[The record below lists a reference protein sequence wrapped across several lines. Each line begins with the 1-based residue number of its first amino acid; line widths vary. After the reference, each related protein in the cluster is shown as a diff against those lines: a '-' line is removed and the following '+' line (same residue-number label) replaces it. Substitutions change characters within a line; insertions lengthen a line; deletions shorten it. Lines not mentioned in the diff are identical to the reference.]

1 MSNITIL
8 RPRVLLASILLSSAL
23 VVPAFAEIEV
33 VVVTAQKRAQDVQS
47 VPVAI
52 SVFTSEK
59 RDLIGITSVQDMTN
73 FTPGLAYQTSLD
85 RVFLRGVGRQT
96 NSQAADTPVAN
107 YDDGLF
113 ETFAVAA
120 GRSSLDLDR
129 VEVLRGPQGT
139 LSGRN
144 ALGGALN
151 EITVHPST
159 DAFHGEARITY
170 GAYNHITPEISITGP
185 LDDVFAFRIYG
196 LWDKQTQGYS
206 KNIVPNAQ
214 QGVRDPLY
222 TGRPQS
228 EATATPNFG
237 NGGDG
242 NVIDEWYVDGQ
253 IQAKFNE
260 HFEMWTKIQSAQ
272 WWNGAGGPGADLE
285 GWTPADYPTYEV
297 AQGGLYNNAGYGCTA
312 LPGSPYFTANTTIV
326 AGSVSSPLAGAAA
339 CTNPGRANP
348 WTQARLVQT
357 TVRLPSYF
365 SLNTQWTWHAAGF
378 DVKYIGGGS
387 YYRYHLATELDVH
400 QAPIT
405 SYRLGAGAPG
415 CPATGCTIDN
425 RWTYNP
431 EEENSFIS
439 NEINLISTNEGPFQ
453 WVAGAY
459 QFSQQANQ
467 PGDAFNPNQ
476 PQVNGP
482 FTDGPFFGGGSG
494 AFFCSSPVILGGNGV
509 GTGGVCAPSQ
519 TYRSFDSRNNI
530 HDHSYAIFG
539 QVDYNVLTELKL
551 TAGLRY
557 SWDRKFGSET
567 ARVICYFGF
576 CDAFG
581 VGPDVLGGA
590 FTQGIDTTQTGI
602 VVSSGVTC
610 APVCVATP
618 PQGVTGPTTY
628 DKNTGLATRHLD
640 ASFSGWTGTFGAEWT
655 PTDGALFY
663 AKYGRGYKD
672 GGYYEGANTAL
683 TARPFTQPEF
693 VDSFEIGAKYTFD
706 SWLTTNL
713 ALFHYQYKNLQ
724 LPLSFANTIGVV
736 QTNSTAFYNVPR
748 SISQG
753 VELEVT
759 AQPLDDLG
767 ITFNYSYNDAHVTKG
782 SAIDLADPEGLAAGG
797 RPLYTEQQCLTMLTT
812 IPGGGPCSRDGYS
825 LPTTAFGYPNAA
837 ASGGPLVATGWYIPQ
852 DLKGNQLPNAA
863 RNKIAFNIMYTWHTQ
878 WGAFTPS
885 LSYVWRDKQYGTL
898 FQRSYNQAPSWDQ
911 IDLRVRWASDD
922 DRYELIAFGKNITN
936 NIIYDTGAI
945 GTRYAGTIHL
955 PCAGGGVPTLF
966 GTACNFVQG
975 VNGPTGYGAVF
986 GEDSGGRSKTYQ
998 VGPPAL
1004 WGIEFHYKFD

>member
-1 MSNITIL
+1 MSNTKTIL
-8 RPRVLLASILLSSAL
+8 RPRVALATLLLTSAL
-23 VVPAFAEIEV
+23 TVPAFAEIEV
-33 VVVTAQKRAQDVQS
+33 VVVTAQKRAEDVQTI
-47 VPVAI
+47 PVAI

-159 DAFHGEARITY
+159 DAFHGEARIAY
-170 GAYNHITPEISITGP
+170 GAYNHVTPEISLTGP
-185 LDDVFAFRIYG
+185 LDDIFAFRVYA

-214 QGVRDPLY
+214 QAVRDPLY
-222 TGRPQS
+222 TGRPQAS
-228 EATATPNFG
+228 ATATPNFG
-237 NGGDG
+237 NAGDG

-312 LPGSPYFTANTTIV
+312 LPGSPYLTANTTIV
-326 AGSVSSPLAGAAA
+326 AGSVVTPLSGAQA
-339 CTNPGRANP
+339 CVNPGRTNP
-348 WTQARLVQT
+348 WTQARLIQT
-357 TVRLPSYF
+357 GVRLPSYF
-365 SLNTQWTWHAAGF
+365 SLNTQWTWHADGF

-387 YYRYHLATELDVH
+387 YYRYHLASELDVH

-405 SYRLGAGAPG
+405 SYRLGAGSPG
-415 CPATGCTIDN
+415 CPAAGCTIDN

-439 NEINLISTNEGPFQ
+439 NEINLISTGEGPFQ

-482 FTDGPFFGGGSG
+482 FTDGPFFPPG
-494 AFFCSSPVILGGNGV
+494 FFCSSPLILGGNGT

-519 TYRSFDSRNNI
+519 TYRSFESRNNI

-539 QVDYNVLTELKL
+539 QVDYKILDELKL

-557 SWDRKFGSET
+557 SWDRKFGSES

-581 VGPDVLGGA
+581 IGPDTVGGLFA
-590 FTQGIDTTQTGI
+590 KAADTTQTGI
-602 VVSSGVTC
+602 VVSSGV
-610 APVCVATP
+610 PTP

-628 DKNTGLATRHLD
+628 DPNTGFATRRLN
-640 ASFSGWTGTFGAEWT
+640 AQFSGWTGTFGAEWT
-655 PTDGALFY
+655 PMDGALFY

-683 TARPFTQPEF
+683 TSRPFTQPEF
-693 VDSFEIGAKYTFD
+693 VNSFEVGAKYTWD
-706 SWLTTNL
+706 SWLTTNV
-713 ALFHYQYKNLQ
+713 ALFHYDYKNLQ
-724 LPLSFANTIGVV
+724 LPLAFANQIGVV
-736 QTNSTAFYNVPR
+736 QLNSTAFYNVPR

-753 VELEVT
+753 AELEVT
-759 AQPLDDLG
+759 AQPIDDLA

-782 SAIDLADPEGLAAGG
+782 TAIDLADPEGLAAGG
-797 RPLYTEQQCLTMLTT
+797 QPLYTEAQCKALLT
-812 IPGGGPCSRDGYS
+812 PAGGPCSGDAYS
-825 LPTTAFGYPNAA
+825 FPTTGAANGYPAA
-837 ASGGPLVATGWYIPQ
+837 AATGGTLINTGWYIPQ
-852 DLKGNQLPNAA
+852 NLKGNQLPNAA
-863 RNKIAFNIMYTWHTQ
+863 RNKIAFNIMYNWHTDL
-878 WGAFTPS
+878 GVFTPS

-911 IDLRVRWASDD
+911 VDLRVRWASDD
-922 DRYELIAFGKNITN
+922 DRYEVIMYGKNITN

-945 GTRYAGTIHL
+945 GTRYAGTVHT
-955 PCAGGGVPTLF
+955 PCVGGGVPTFF
-966 GTACNFVQG
+966 GAYCNMVQG
-975 VNGPTGYGAVF
+975 VNGPTGYGPVF
-986 GEDSGGRSKTYQ
+986 GEDSGGRVKTYQ

>member
-1 MSNITIL
+1 MSNTKANLRPTIL
-8 RPRVLLASILLSSAL
+8 RPRVLLATLLLTSAL
-23 VVPAFAEIEV
+23 TVPAFAEIEV
-33 VVVTAQKRAQDVQS
+33 VVVTAQKRAEDVQS
-47 VPVAI
+47 IPVAI

-120 GRSSLDLDR
+120 GRSSLELAR

-159 DAFHGEARITY
+159 DAFHGEARIAY
-170 GAYNHITPEISITGP
+170 GAYNRITPEISVTGP
-185 LDDVFAFRIYG
+185 IDDVWSYRVYA
-196 LWDKQTQGYS
+196 LWDKQTGGYS

-222 TGRPQS
+222 TGVNTP
-228 EATATPNFG
+228 TATPNFG
-237 NGGDG
+237 NKGDG
-242 NVIDEWYVDGQ
+242 NVIDEWFVDGQ
-253 IQAKFNE
+253 IQAKFTE
-260 HFEMWTKIQSAQ
+260 HFEMWTKIQGAQ

-312 LPGSPYFTANTTIV
+312 LPGSPYLTANTTVV
-326 AGSVSSPLAGAAA
+326 AGSVVSPLAGATA
-339 CTNPGRANP
+339 CTNPGRNNP
-348 WTQARLVQT
+348 WQQARLIQT
-357 TVRLPSYF
+357 QVRLPSYF
-365 SLNTQWTWHAAGF
+365 SLNTQWTLHANGF

-387 YYRYHLATELDVH
+387 YYRYHLSSELDVH

-405 SYRLGAGAPG
+405 SYRLGAGAPS
-415 CPATGCTIDN
+415 CPVAGCTIDN

-439 NEINLISTNEGPFQ
+439 NEINFISTDEGPLQ

-459 QFSQQANQ
+459 QFSQQASQ

-476 PQVNGP
+476 PEVNGP
-482 FTDGPFFGGGSG
+482 FTDGPFFGGGPG
-494 AFFCSSPVILGGNGV
+494 TFFCSSPAILGGNGV
-509 GTGGVCAPSQ
+509 GTGGVCAPS
-519 TYRSFDSRNNI
+519 TTFRSFDSQNTV
-530 HDHSYAIFG
+530 HDHSYAVFG
-539 QVDYNVLTELKL
+539 QVDYKLLDQLKL
-551 TAGLRY
+551 TVGLRY
-557 SWDRKFGSET
+557 SWDHKFGEEH

-581 VGPDVLGGA
+581 IGPDTFGGGFA
-590 FTQGIDTTQTGI
+590 RATDTTQTGI
-602 VVSSGVTC
+602 VVSSGV
-610 APVCVATP
+610 PTP
-618 PQGVTGPTTY
+618 PQGITGPTTY
-628 DKNTGLATRHLD
+628 DPLTGFATRHLD
-640 ASFSGWTGTFGAEWT
+640 ASWSGWTGTFGIEWT
-655 PTDGALFY
+655 PMEGTLGY

-683 TARPFTQPEF
+683 TARPFTDAEF
-693 VDSFEIGAKYTFD
+693 VDSFEIGVKHTFGD
-706 SWLTTNL
+706 WLTTNL

-724 LPLSFANTIGVV
+724 LPLSFANQIGVV
-736 QTNSTAFYNVPR
+736 QLNSTAFYNVPR

-759 AQPLDDLG
+759 AQPVDNLSV
-767 ITFNYSYNDAHVTKG
+767 TFNYSYNDAHVTKG
-782 SAIDLADPEGLAAGG
+782 TAIDLADPEGLAPGG
-797 RPLYTEQQCLTMLTT
+797 SPLYTEAQCLALLV
-812 IPGGGPCSRDGYS
+812 PGVGGPCSGDSYS
-825 LPTTAFGYPNAA
+825 LPTTGAANGYPNAA
-837 ASGGPLVATGWYIPQ
+837 ATGGALVNTGWYIPQ
-852 DLKGNQLPNAA
+852 NLKGNQLPNAA
-863 RNKIAFNIMYTWHTQ
+863 PNKIAFNILYDWHTS
-878 WGAFTPS
+878 WGTFTPS
-885 LSYVWRDKQYGTL
+885 FSYVWRDKQYGTL
-898 FQRSYNQAPSWDQ
+898 FERSYNQAPSWDQ
-911 IDLRVRWASDD
+911 IDLRVRWVSED
-922 DRYELIAFGKNITN
+922 ETSEIIVFGKNITN

-945 GTRYAGTIHL
+945 GNRYAGTVHT
-955 PCAGGGVPTLF
+955 PCVGGGVPTFF
-966 GTACNFVQG
+966 GAYCNFVQG
-975 VNGPTGYGAVF
+975 VNGPAGYGHVA
-986 GEDSGGRSKTYQ
+986 GTDSGGRASTYQ